1 METDCLSVVVKLQRS
16 EKDRSLFGP
25 LIEEV
30 KELLRS
36 FSDHSVIKTHDVV
49 PAMALLIS

>member
-1 METDCLSVVVKLQRS
+1 LSVVAKLQPS

-36 FSDHSVIKTHDVV
+36 FSVV